1 MEGQLVNTAQ
11 AAKPEAPS
19 VGIKEMYYKYI
30 RFLPYFILSVALAL
44 LVAFAYLRYTG
55 RMYSASGSMQI
66 KSQQNNNRTDK
77 VEDIL
82 SGGNRTQNIQSE
94 IEVLKSRPLMARVV
108 NRLGLQLTYTAM
120 GRIRDRNVYKE
131 CPFKLDVIELRDSS
145 RAWSINIKFIDQKT
159 FRVNNESGVFS
170 FDQKFENAN
179 GTFKLIRL
187 ATLPAGGEF
196 TVGWQ
201 PTINV
206 ARFLAGSVK
215 VQPKSSGT
223 GIIVINFETNN
234 PYLASDV
241 VNALMVQYDSLTIEQ
256 NNYSTDQKL
265 AFIDSRLDTLRKEL
279 NNIQLELLNYREQKN
294 LIDVPS
300 QLGASYT
307 KITEADK
314 AILEQEMMIGTTKQ
328 LDTYLRNKGNQF
340 TQMLVPSSLGLN
352 DEVLNEL
359 VNGYNKT
366 QLERK
371 SLLESNVPPANP
383 AVKELEAVIEQ
394 QRLNLLENIRNI
406 RFRYLDV
413 IKTLQESSGSE
424 NRSLKELPSKM
435 REMVELERQAS
446 TKLALYSLIEGK
458 REEAAISRAS
468 TISNSTIIDQASP
481 SNVPIKPNKRMV
493 QMIAALIGLLLP
505 AGIIFLSEILNDKI
519 TTRTD
524 IERITDV
531 PIIGEVG
538 HSFSESTLVVSRT
551 SRSMV
556 AEQFRTIRTNLDY
569 ILARVEKPVI
579 MVTSSFS
586 GEGKSFVSTNMGAV
600 LALAGKKTIILEF
613 DIRKPKVL
621 SGLGMGKHKGISNF
635 LVGNAALDELILPVQ
650 ACENLYVLPCGP
662 IPPNPSEL
670 LLDQKVSELFEL
682 LRQRFDIVIIDT
694 APVGMVSDAL
704 TLSKFADCTLYLA
717 RQGHTYKKQVGLI
730 DEIYREKKLP
740 KVSVVINDVKL
751 KPGYGYYGYGRYGYG
766 YGYGYGEKS
775 SYYEEEKEAKLG
787 LMERIFQWVN
797 PFYWFRKK

>member
-256 NNYSTDQKL
+256 N
-265 AFIDSRLDTLRKEL
+265 I
-279 NNIQLELLNYREQKN
+279 
-294 LIDVPS
+294 
-300 QLGASYT
+300 
-307 KITEADK
+307 
-314 AILEQEMMIGTTKQ
+314 
-328 LDTYLRNKGNQF
+328 
-340 TQMLVPSSLGLN
+340 
-352 DEVLNEL
+352 
-359 VNGYNKT
+359 
-366 QLERK
+366 
-371 SLLESNVPPANP
+371 AN
-383 AVKELEAVIEQ
+383 
-394 QRLNLLENIRNI
+394 
-406 RFRYLDV
+406 
-413 IKTLQESSGSE
+413 
-424 NRSLKELPSKM
+424 
-435 REMVELERQAS
+435 
-446 TKLALYSLIEGK
+446 
-458 REEAAISRAS
+458 
-468 TISNSTIIDQASP
+468 
-481 SNVPIKPNKRMV
+481 
-493 QMIAALIGLLLP
+493 
-505 AGIIFLSEILNDKI
+505 
-519 TTRTD
+519 
-524 IERITDV
+524 
-531 PIIGEVG
+531 
-538 HSFSESTLVVSRT
+538 
-551 SRSMV
+551 
-556 AEQFRTIRTNLDY
+556 
-569 ILARVEKPVI
+569 
-579 MVTSSFS
+579 
-586 GEGKSFVSTNMGAV
+586 
-600 LALAGKKTIILEF
+600 
-613 DIRKPKVL
+613 
-621 SGLGMGKHKGISNF
+621 
-635 LVGNAALDELILPVQ
+635 
-650 ACENLYVLPCGP
+650 
-662 IPPNPSEL
+662 
-670 LLDQKVSELFEL
+670 
-682 LRQRFDIVIIDT
+682 
-694 APVGMVSDAL
+694 
-704 TLSKFADCTLYLA
+704 FAD
-717 RQGHTYKKQVGLI
+717 R
-730 DEIYREKKLP
+730 
-740 KVSVVINDVKL
+740 
-751 KPGYGYYGYGRYGYG
+751 
-766 YGYGYGEKS
+766 
-775 SYYEEEKEAKLG
+775 
-787 LMERIFQWVN
+787 
-797 PFYWFRKK
+797 

>member
-11 AAKPEAPS
+11 GAKPEAPS

-131 CPFKLDVIELRDSS
+131 CPFKLEVIELKDSS

-170 FDQKFENAN
+170 FDQKFANAN

-187 ATLPAGGEF
+187 ATLPEGGEF

-223 GIIVINFETNN
+223 GIIVINFETTN

-241 VNALMVQYDSLTIEQ
+241 VNALMIQYDSLTIEQ

-519 TTRTD
+519 ATRAD

-775 SYYEEEKEAKLG
+775 SYYEEEKEVKPG

>member
-519 TTRTD
+519 TTRAD